1 MLLND
6 LRNEMVEIEAEIAK
20 GQSREILLTKMR
32 NIREEFEML
41 MEALFTIGD
50 LC

>member
-6 LRNEMVEIEAEIAK
+6 LRNEMVELEAEIAK

-32 NIREEFEML
+32 NIRERFDRTIVSL
-41 MEALFTIGD
+41 ALIGD

>member
-1 MLLND
+1 MNLND
-6 LRNEMVEIEAEIAK
+6 LRNDMVEIEAEIAK

-32 NIREEFEML
+32 NIRERL
-41 MEALFTIGD
+41 DRTIVSLALIGD